1 MSVLFVSLYAFHLR
15 AVKKKKHNLEVLFSH
30 IVTNVIQLRHLES
43 SLVSILF
50 RTERV
55 INGHVLALTV
65 RSSAIM
71 PNSVY
76 IRRMVTSLLR
86 LHTRIITYWFIFLS

>member
-1 MSVLFVSLYAFHLR
+1 M
-15 AVKKKKHNLEVLFSH
+15 N
-30 IVTNVIQLRHLES
+30 VTQLRHLES
-43 SLVSILF
+43 SLVSMLF
-50 RTERV
+50 RTECV

-76 IRRMVTSLLR
+76 IRRAVTSSLR
-86 LHTRIITYWFIFLS
+86 LHTRIITYWFIFPNNKRCKERYIL